1 VRFDLHVHTDLS
13 PCSSLSVRDILR
25 HARRLGLDGVCL
37 TDHGTTAVRHQVR
50 EGVQADGLCVVIGM
64 EYETAEGDFLV
75 FGSSPALEGDLPPG
89 LPARELLHRVER
101 AGGAAVAAHPFRASR
116 PVGGRLLEERL
127 CRIVE
132 AHNGRNTARE
142 NRRAEELAAR
152 HLLAATGGSDAHRLD
167 ELGRVVTQF
176 EVSVRSRQELV
187 WALLAGLCRPA
198 GAIIPPVSL
207 RSAA

>member
-1 VRFDLHVHTDLS
+1 
-13 PCSSLSVRDILR
+13 
-25 HARRLGLDGVCL
+25 
-37 TDHGTTAVRHQVR
+37 
-50 EGVQADGLCVVIGM
+50 VQDDGLYVVIGM

-75 FGSSPALEGDLPPG
+75 FGPSPVTEEDLPPG

-116 PVGGRLLEERL
+116 PVGGRIWGEGL
-127 CRIVE
+127 CRVVE
-132 AHNGRNTARE
+132 AHNGRNTDLE

-152 HLLAATGGSDAHRLD
+152 RLLTATGGSDAHRLD
-167 ELGRVVTQF
+167 ELGRAVTRF
-176 EVSVRSRQELV
+176 EVPVRSPQELV

-198 GAIIPPVSL
+198 GAILPPASL